1 MEAEANQ
8 TIRWITRFTAGTIIV
23 LLSVLFMSMLVMT
36 APQAEISDEIRPAR
50 SVIVLESTQQEV
62 RRQFEGYG
70 VADALQHADVPARV
84 TSTVTELPRSSRAGN
99 SVSAGQLLV
108 QLDDSDFIHERTIA
122 NQQIADIESQL
133 ASLSLEQQASDD
145 RLVLSEEEVQIAQR
159 DFERIQEAAS
169 RDAAPPREVD
179 QMRQA
184 LIGKQSALITARQ
197 QADQL
202 RTQRTQLLARQRSEE
217 ASLRL
222 AQQRID
228 RCRITSPL
236 NGFIESVDVKVGESL
251 TSGSRVARVV
261 DPTTIEVPLRL
272 SAAVRNELGI
282 GDTVT
287 LNATG
292 STEMAWDG
300 MVSRIAPED
309 DPTTRTTTVYVELEQ
324 VIGDEHY
331 LAPGMFLRGEVR
343 SSLGVRSW
351 VVPRRSVLND
361 RLLMVRDGLI
371 QSMPVQVSYAVN
383 LSVDES
389 GLPDRDWLVLETP
402 MQEGDLIVVTP
413 TRSLTDGLPVAAVPS
428 SEALASLKS
437 DEGTPQ

>member
-1 MEAEANQ
+1 MENKVNQ
-8 TIRWITRFTAGTIIV
+8 PIRWITRFAAGTIVV
-23 LLSVLFMSMLVMT
+23 LLAVLFMSMLVMT
-36 APQAEISDEIRPAR
+36 APQAQMSDDAKPAR
-50 SVIVLESTQQEV
+50 SVIVLESTRRDV

-70 VADALQHADVPARV
+70 VADALRHADVPTRV
-84 TSTVTELPRSSRAGN
+84 TSTVVELPRSSRAGN
-99 SVSAGQLLV
+99 GVSIGQLLV
-108 QLDDSDFIHERTIA
+108 QLDDADFIHERTIA

-133 ASLSLEQQASDD
+133 ASLALEQKAADD
-145 RLVLSEEEVQIAQR
+145 RLDLSEEEVQIAQR
-159 DFERIQEAAS
+159 DFQRIQEAAA

-179 QMRQA
+179 QLRQA
-184 LIGKQSALITARQ
+184 LISKQSALITSRQ

-217 ASLRL
+217 ASLQL

-236 NGFIESVDVKVGESL
+236 TGFIESVDVKIGESL
-251 TSGSRVARVV
+251 TSGSRVARVI
-261 DPTTIEVPLRL
+261 DPSTIEVPLRL
-272 SAAVRNELGI
+272 SAAVRSELGI

-292 STEMAWDG
+292 SHELAWEG
-300 MVSRIAPED
+300 TVSRIAPED

-324 VIGDEHY
+324 VIGDEDY
-331 LAPGMFLRGEVR
+331 LAPGMFLRGEVE
-343 SSLGVRSW
+343 SSRGTQSW

-361 RLLMVRDGLI
+361 RLLLVRDGRI
-371 QSMPVQVSYAVN
+371 QSIPVQVAHAVN

-402 MQEGDLIVVTP
+402 MQPGELVVVTP
-413 TRSLTDGLPVAAVPS
+413 TRSLTDGLPVSVVPS
-428 SEALASLKS
+428 SEALASLKT